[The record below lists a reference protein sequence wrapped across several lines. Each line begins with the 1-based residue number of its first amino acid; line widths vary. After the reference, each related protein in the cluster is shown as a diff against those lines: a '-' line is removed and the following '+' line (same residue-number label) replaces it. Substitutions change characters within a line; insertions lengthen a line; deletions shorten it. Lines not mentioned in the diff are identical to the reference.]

1 MVSAREIIER
11 VERLGVRFEI
21 VGEKLRAAP
30 KAAISAEL
38 SEAIGAHK
46 PEIIALLRET
56 GPVPCATYAVEV
68 AARFLRVGRWG
79 REAAPCRFHVGRPG
93 DVCKRCDATWGE
105 HYPNTEKEA

>member
-1 MVSAREIIER
+1 VVSAREIIER

-38 SEAIGAHK
+38 SAAIGACK

-56 GPVPCATYAVEV
+56 GPVPCAAHAVEV
-68 AARFLRVGRWG
+68 AARFLREGRW
-79 REAAPCRFHVGRPG
+79 RPEAAPCHFHIG
-93 DVCKRCDATWGE
+93 DSGEVCRRCGASWIKHHEDRL
-105 HYPNTEKEA
+105 